1 MRWPVWMVIALWAG
15 AVPALGVSQES
26 EREKSLEERVRA
38 LEERLGKPEREKS
51 LEERVRALEERM
63 EKAEWQKSVEERVRP
78 LEERLDKLDKAEVIK
93 QVKEYVC
100 PGGEIYD
107 SPPPGGR
114 CPDGSQAEEQVS
126 LKKFKFSRREE
137 LGEKIEAVMRDAE
150 LRRVSV
156 GGSVRGIIQQPL
168 NVRKNSKVFAEG
180 SADVVLL
187 SRPMAFMTAFV
198 DLEVIGGAGADE
210 AAGSLSRLNADGERF
225 GPGVKDQVKVR
236 EAWLNLRLMANR
248 VLAVGGL
255 IDITNYFD
263 RNLVAND
270 ETTRFLNGALVNN
283 PTLKSPPNGP
293 GLAVRYEADRD
304 IGLAVGVQSPNRS
317 GATVADKVYAIAEV
331 DYQTHFLPF
340 GLGNYRLWGRFGRVA
355 DDLDRDSWGGGV
367 SVDQQLTPHLTAFA
381 RVGVGRTGGDR
392 ILSHAWSLG
401 LQLSPPFPTRTRD
414 RVGLAFSRQVEPGGR
429 ENVGEGYYFFF
440 LTERLAVSPDL
451 QWIFSGPNT
460 VTGQR
465 NRNVLI
471 PGLRVTVNF

>member
-1 MRWPVWMVIALWAG
+1 MRWRARVAIALCAW
-15 AVPALGVSQES
+15 AVPVLGSAQEP
-26 EREKSLEERVRA
+26 EGKKALEERV
-38 LEERLGKPEREKS
+38 
-51 LEERVRALEERM
+51 
-63 EKAEWQKSVEERVRP
+63 KA
-78 LEERLDKLDKAEVIK
+78 LEERLDKLDKIDVIK

-114 CPDGSQAEEQVS
+114 CPDGSLAEERVS

-137 LGEKIEAVMRDAE
+137 LGEKIDAVMREAE

-156 GGSVRGIIQQPL
+156 GGSVRGIVQQPL
-168 NVRKNSKVFAEG
+168 NLRKNSKVFAEG

-210 AAGSLSRLNADGERF
+210 AAGSLSRLNADGERL
-225 GPGVKDQVKVR
+225 GPGVTDQVKVR
-236 EAWLNLRLMANR
+236 EAWLNLRLLANR
-248 VLAVGGL
+248 LLAVGGL

-270 ETTRFLNGALVNN
+270 ETTRFLNAALVNN
-283 PTLKSPPNGP
+283 PMLKPPLNGP
-293 GLAVRYEADRD
+293 GLAVRYDADRD

-317 GATVADKVYAIAEV
+317 GATVANKVYAIAEV

-340 GLGNYRLWGRFGRVA
+340 GLGNYRLWGRLGRVA
-355 DDLDRDSWGGGV
+355 DGLDRNSWGGAV
-367 SVDQQLTPHLTAFA
+367 SLDQQLTSHLTAFA
-381 RVGVGRTGGDR
+381 RVGVGRTEGDR
-392 ILSHAWSLG
+392 IVSHAWSLG
-401 LQLSPPFPTRTRD
+401 LQLSAPFPTRTRD
-414 RVGLAFSRQVEPGGR
+414 RIGLAFSWQVEPGGP
-429 ENVGEGYYFFF
+429 ESIGEGYYSFF

-465 NRNVLI
+465 NRNVII